1 MIVPNLLRTL
11 MRSDVGLKSKALLIG
26 GLIYLISP
34 VDLLPDVLV
43 GVGWLDDLVIVPL
56 LGWLSYRSLP
66 VDVQNDVV
74 PKGQDADTS
83 SRRIFLYLGFL
94 ILVVVLILIFLQC
107 KHLLRMVRVGQNWCL
122 LRRRSGPVV
131 MTSPSL
137 AIRPM
142 MSPVGKHMDV
152 ERWP

>member
-1 MIVPNLLRTL
+1 MPKVRPSAWMIVPNLLRTL

-94 ILVVVLILIFLQC
+94 ILVVVLILIF
-107 KHLLRMVRVGQNWCL
+107 
-122 LRRRSGPVV
+122 SGADNPNLPV
-131 MTSPSL
+131 S
-137 AIRPM
+137 
-142 MSPVGKHMDV
+142 
-152 ERWP
+152 

>member
-11 MRSDVGLKSKALLIG
+11 MRSDVGVKSKVLLLG

-66 VDVQNDVV
+66 VDVQSDVV
-74 PKGQDADTS
+74 PKGQDADTL

-94 ILVVVLILIFLQC
+94 ILAVVLILIF
-107 KHLLRMVRVGQNWCL
+107 
-122 LRRRSGPVV
+122 SGADNPNLSV
-131 MTSPSL
+131 S
-137 AIRPM
+137 
-142 MSPVGKHMDV
+142 
-152 ERWP
+152 